1 MVACSELQKVGILA
15 GAARRMIGW
24 QGAVQYKWESEF
36 ASARRL
42 RESAR
47 QCRHVV
53 PAPSVDGR
61 EAPHSGSVGRRLW
74 AHFGQGGGGVTVV
87 SGALP
92 WGFGDCCHPLPAP
105 PLLRVCVVF
114 VLGIRKAR
122 RHAEVPFSGLG

>member
-1 MVACSELQKVGILA
+1 M
-15 GAARRMIGW
+15 
-24 QGAVQYKWESEF
+24 QYKWESEF

-74 AHFGQGGGGVTVV
+74 AHFGQGGGRNRCEWRI
-87 SGALP
+87 ALGIVAIRCP
-92 WGFGDCCHPLPAP
+92 RPLFF
-105 PLLRVCVVF
+105 VF
-114 VLGIRKAR
+114 VLCLCWVSVKRGAMPKFRF
-122 RHAEVPFSGLG
+122 PG